1 MNIYEHNGAFLTN
14 KYTTWYYNIIEL
26 AIKKR
31 KVPVDGEYY
40 ESHHILPKSI
50 FPKYKSNKSNL
61 VYLTPKEHF
70 ICHLLLTK
78 MTYGRNRYKMSKAL
92 TMLMHIKQ
100 IGDRSKYSINSR
112 WYDYQR
118 RLAHTVKTDYW
129 TAERRRLQSI
139 KLTAYNSEVDKTSD
153 EYLSRNAAIQY
164 YQLYEKV
171 WTDRAIQTRLQNC
184 LTAAANRKGKPW
196 SENRRM
202 SHVPRKQTDSSNE
215 KRRIKMKGR
224 KTSDGMLGH
233 NHTDASK
240 QKCSNSNRGL
250 IVIKRGYWYE
260 SPQGAQ
266 ILFCPIVETANLYN
280 LSLEQLRLLRLGKLK
295 KNHHRGWRFIR
306 TATADEISP
315 IKELY
320 LNNFHQKKK

>member
-1 MNIYEHNGAFLTN
+1 
-14 KYTTWYYNIIEL
+14 
-26 AIKKR
+26 
-31 KVPVDGEYY
+31 
-40 ESHHILPKSI
+40 
-50 FPKYKSNKSNL
+50 
-61 VYLTPKEHF
+61 
-70 ICHLLLTK
+70 
-78 MTYGRNRYKMSKAL
+78 
-92 TMLMHIKQ
+92 
-100 IGDRSKYSINSR
+100 
-112 WYDYQR
+112 
-118 RLAHTVKTDYW
+118 
-129 TAERRRLQSI
+129 
-139 KLTAYNSEVDKTSD
+139 
-153 EYLSRNAAIQY
+153 
-164 YQLYEKV
+164 LYEKV